1 MNNIIEKIIL
11 FLFNR
16 RLKKH
21 LKTVE
26 REKRFVNY
34 ESARSIILLFESDY
48 NEKNPEIKQLIQT
61 FNSSGKRV
69 MAWGY
74 VRKKEITTAILP
86 DFRILHQKDT
96 DFTGMPNALFLS
108 ELEEL
113 NFDLLIDLTVNEVK
127 PLQYLALYANAA
139 CKVGTHNYPGM
150 YDMVIDL
157 QQLKDEN
164 QQNEVDT
171 TAFQIFKHLF
181 FYLKSIQTKD

>member
-1 MNNIIEKIIL
+1 MNNFIQKIIL
-11 FLFNR
+11 FLFNK

-21 LKTVE
+21 LKLVD
-26 REKRFVNY
+26 RQKRFVNY

-61 FNSSGKRV
+61 FNNNGKKV
-69 MAWGY
+69 MAWGF
-74 VRKKEITTAILP
+74 VRKKEISTPILP
-86 DFRILHQKDT
+86 DFRILHQKNT
-96 DFTGMPNALFLS
+96 DFSGLPHATFLN
-108 ELEEL
+108 ELDEL
-113 NFDLLIDLTVNEVK
+113 TFDLLIDLTVSEVK
-127 PLQYLALYANAA
+127 PLQYLALYTNAA

-164 QQNEVDT
+164 QLNEVDT

>member
-1 MNNIIEKIIL
+1 MNNFIQKIIL

-16 RLKKH
+16 RLNKQ

-34 ESARSIILLFESDY
+34 ESARSVILLFESDY
-48 NEKNPEIKQLIQT
+48 LEKNSEIKQLIQS
-61 FNSSGKRV
+61 FNNDGKKV

-74 VRKKEITTAILP
+74 VQKKEISTAILP
-86 DFRILHQKDT
+86 DFRILHQKDA
-96 DFTGMPNALFLS
+96 DFTGMPNDAFMR

-113 NFDLLIDLTVNEVK
+113 NFDLLIDLSVNENK

-150 YDMVIDL
+150 YDVVIDV
-157 QQLKDEN
+157 QHIKEEN
-164 QQNEVDT
+164 QLNEVDT
-171 TAFQIFKHLF
+171 TAIQIYNHLF
-181 FYLKSIQTKD
+181 FYLKSIQTND